1 MKSYRDFDLEITDP
15 VRDEAGV
22 ESLLVRVAASP
33 AGEQRRAEAARV
45 TIGAD
50 LRKECGRLDRRE
62 LDLGRLI
69 ELGRALGG
77 ILLPEAARGFFAR
90 SRAALAEGE
99 GLRLRLKLDT
109 WGFADLPWEYAWL
122 PPGGDAAAPAD
133 ASGFLALDP
142 RLSIVRYE
150 LLSEPIADLGPT
162 GAKSLRVVA
171 VLAAPKDE
179 RWVPLD
185 LEGEE
190 RGLRKALATRREIRL
205 DVVEDATLANLERA
219 LLDGAQAF
227 HFAGHGRFQAAIDD
241 KVETVAGKGFLV
253 FCDAEGRGAE
263 VPAETVVVN
272 LRGRGVRL
280 AVLGACEGARRDRIN
295 PWTGIAPALVRGGL
309 PAAVAMQ
316 ATLYDRSAVAFS
328 NRFYEAL
335 ALGLPV
341 DAAVTAGRLAIFN
354 ESGPGERDWGVP
366 VLYLRAETG
375 VLFPRKEGE
384 EALAAA
390 PLGAR
395 GWINVVLSAAA
406 IGLLLASFY
415 LLAHPRLS
423 DRWLVGSGL
432 TFASIVGGVLVWIQ
446 WLAGDDARA
455 WARQAL
461 RHRFATAA
469 LGAGLLA
476 VAGLAGFLVTHR
488 PTVLH
493 IVPGTNL
500 ANEIFEG
507 GPVFSL
513 RVWQGDSPGA
523 EPDWTIERLPVA
535 GVAIGSSKRVAEV
548 ALGRSAE
555 PRVRAE
561 DDYLTERRVPP
572 TQHATWRGQ
581 WNAEPPAMASGG
593 AARRRGRTAVR
604 VELLCNGEP
613 QALESSSFPA
623 PRQVTD
629 ALEESV
635 ELLFIEPVELSQS
648 CT

>member
-1 MKSYRDFDLEITDP
+1 MQSYRDFDLEITDP
-15 VRDEAGV
+15 ARDEAGV

-45 TIGAD
+45 TVGAD

-90 SRAALAEGE
+90 SRAGLAEGE

-109 WGFADLPWEYAWL
+109 WGVADLPWEFAWL

-150 LLSEPIADLGPT
+150 LLSEPIAGLEPT
-162 GAKSLRVVA
+162 GARSLRVVA
-171 VLAAPKDE
+171 VLAAPRDE

-185 LEGEE
+185 LEGEA
-190 RGLRKALATRREIRL
+190 RGLRQALATRREIRL

-253 FCDAEGRGAE
+253 FCDAQGRGAE
-263 VPAETVVVN
+263 VAAETVVVN

-295 PWTGIAPALVRGGL
+295 PWTGIAPALIRGGL

-335 ALGLPV
+335 ALGLPI
-341 DAAVTAGRLAIFN
+341 DAAVSAGRLAIFN

-375 VLFPRKEGE
+375 VLFPRREGE
-384 EALAAA
+384 EAFVA

-395 GWINVVLSAAA
+395 GWLNVAMSAAA
-406 IGLLLASFY
+406 IGLLLASSY
-415 LLAHPRLS
+415 LLAHPRLP

-432 TFASIVGGVLVWIQ
+432 SLAAIAGGVLAWIQ

-455 WARQAL
+455 WARRAL
-461 RHRFATAA
+461 RHRIASAA

-476 VAGLAGFLVTHR
+476 AAGLAGFLVTHR
-488 PTVLH
+488 PVVLH

-513 RVWQGDSPGA
+513 RVWQSDSPGA
-523 EPDWTIERLPVA
+523 QPDWTIERLPVA
-535 GVAIGSSKRVAEV
+535 GVALGSSKRVAEV
-548 ALGRSAE
+548 ALGRAAE
-555 PRVRAE
+555 PRLRTE

-572 TQHATWRGQ
+572 AQHAAWRGQ
-581 WNAEPPAMASGG
+581 WNAEPPAMAPGG
-593 AARRRGRTAVR
+593 AVRRRGRTAVR
-604 VELLCNGEP
+604 VDLLCNGEL
-613 QALESSSFPA
+613 QTLESSSSLM

-635 ELLFIEPVELSQS
+635 ELLFIEPAELLPS
-648 CT
+648 CR